1 MGGNDLVTTERVR
14 DFIVTE
20 LRWDGPPSEL
30 TDDYPLLQTGVI
42 DSLGL
47 FRLVEFLE
55 SEYGIQIDDTELVPE
70 NFATLSS
77 IVKLTERAA

>member
-1 MGGNDLVTTERVR
+1 MGGTNLATSERVR
-14 DFIVTE
+14 DFIVSE
-20 LRWDGPPSEL
+20 LRWEGPPSAL
-30 TDDYPLLQTGVI
+30 TEDYPLIQTGVI

-55 SEYGIQIDDTELVPE
+55 SEYGIRIDDTEIVPE

-77 IVKLTERAA
+77 IMKLTERAA